1 MKRILCCFLVII
13 SLLSLW
19 GCDEDNAE
27 ASANFY
33 YVRSAYIYGQE
44 DGVIAAEPFDTAEFT
59 DDREILSV
67 YLDGPKN
74 VDLVSPFPQ
83 GTKIIDFSYKGE
95 TLYITL
101 SSHVVALSKA
111 KQVLACTCFART
123 AMELTG
129 VKAVHFET
137 DSSTVARMDP
147 ILIDEDTFLLYDD
160 YASFTTEET
169 N

>member
-1 MKRILCCFLVII
+1 MKRLLCCFLAII
-13 SLLSLW
+13 SVLCLW

-27 ASANFY
+27 ASASFY
-33 YVRSAYIYGQE
+33 YVRSTYIYGRE
-44 DGVIAAEPFDTAEFT
+44 DGIMAAEPFDTTGFA
-59 DDREILSV
+59 DDRNVLAA

-74 VDLVSPFPQ
+74 ADLISPFPK
-83 GTKIIDFSYKGE
+83 GTKIIDFACKGE

-123 AMELTG
+123 AIELMG

-137 DSSTVARMDP
+137 DNSTVARMDP
-147 ILIDEDTFLLYDD
+147 IVIDNDAFLLYDD